1 MVLVWSNVSSDET
14 EIKCCGSSDDLQD
27 WRHCGS
33 WSSICSRWDQ
43 ETFFRITHR
52 TGFFEPTDQRT
63 GTTCFDSL
71 VPGGRLARKQD
82 QSWIGTLSLQGDN
95 VEVIFGKDSI
105 ELESDYSFSGRGMEL
120 SDGVFTKNSVIK
132 HFQFIENSILIHLM
146 YIWKNPFPDIQI
158 YDGCL
163 TTVDD
168 KTGIV
173 FKVRVIRQFWRKIF
187 MLVTLVR
194 L

>member
-82 QSWIGTLSLQGDN
+82 QSWSRHLEFTRRQCRSNFWKRLNRTWIWLLILWSWNGIIRWGFHQKLSYKTFSIHRKFNFNTFN
-95 VEVIFGKDSI
+95 VHLKKPFSR
-105 ELESDYSFSGRGMEL
+105 YSNLWWLSYHGR
-120 SDGVFTKNSVIK
+120 
-132 HFQFIENSILIHLM
+132 
-146 YIWKNPFPDIQI
+146 W
-158 YDGCL
+158 
-163 TTVDD
+163 
-168 KTGIV
+168 
-173 FKVRVIRQFWRKIF
+173 
-187 MLVTLVR
+187 
-194 L
+194 

>member
-1 MVLVWSNVSSDET
+1 MVLVWFDVSSDET
-14 EIKCCGSSDDLQD
+14 KIECCGSSDDLQD

-82 QSWIGTLSLQGDN
+82 QSWSRHLEFTRRQCRSNFWKRLNRTWIWLLILWSWNGIIRWGLHQKLSYKTFSMHRKFNFNTFN
-95 VEVIFGKDSI
+95 VHLKKPFSR
-105 ELESDYSFSGRGMEL
+105 YSNLWWLSYHGR
-120 SDGVFTKNSVIK
+120 
-132 HFQFIENSILIHLM
+132 
-146 YIWKNPFPDIQI
+146 W
-158 YDGCL
+158 
-163 TTVDD
+163 
-168 KTGIV
+168 
-173 FKVRVIRQFWRKIF
+173 
-187 MLVTLVR
+187 
-194 L
+194 